1 VARQHLTIFLLRE
14 SVGRP
19 IDALRSLRPGE
30 RLLTRELTDN
40 AGFGGT
46 LFLKKPTPK
55 EPAWVSFI
63 RPYVSSLP
71 KMEARR
77 SSAVLILQA
86 AERWFAITFGHGRLL
101 LDPARVEH
109 DFGLKVVVNSVKPDA
124 LRSVDA
130 QSLEEVSLIS
140 SFRIGRA
147 VPVSTFGLDLEL
159 ELVRALSGYLDD
171 DSFAAKVTG
180 STALA
185 LDAELS
191 LPSIPEKCEEALV
204 RSQADAYKTQFR
216 WIDNVQRVADP
227 ERARELEG
235 DLDALLGAG
244 TTESFMLAL
253 PRVVPDEQAS
263 RFRYSTSDTEYDD
276 LRWDDYVA
284 TVAGGGISVAAMKD
298 QQVTTISAD
307 GEDSDHWSV
316 YSCLAVE
323 IEHNDEI
330 YVLTGGEWFRVAR
343 SIADRARA
351 FVESL
356 EVGAPT
362 FPPYEAADATEGGY
376 NRRLAASVGTGA
388 ACLDAKNV
396 RASGAQDP
404 IEFADVLVAAPP
416 RIVHVKRHSRS
427 STLSHL
433 FQQGRLSAEL
443 LQIDEG
449 FRAAVAAKIAEVA
462 PTFTSPISASTNFRP
477 ADFEIVFAVITPP
490 AAGTRHFLPFFSQL
504 SCERVGRE
512 LLARGYGV
520 KLARVDT
527 T

>member
-1 VARQHLTIFLLRE
+1 M
-14 SVGRP
+14 GR
-19 IDALRSLRPGE
+19 
-30 RLLTRELTDN
+30 
-40 AGFGGT
+40 FH
-46 LFLKKPTPK
+46 PTVRI
-55 EPAWVSFI
+55 EPAQNGGG
-63 RPYVSSLP
+63 
-71 KMEARR
+71 ARR

-101 LDPARVEH
+101 LDPARVEQ
-109 DFGLKVVVNSVKPDA
+109 DFGLKAVINSVKPDA

-130 QSLEEVSLIS
+130 QSLEEVSLTS

-147 VPVSTFGLDLEL
+147 VPMSTFGLDLEL
-159 ELVRALSGYLDD
+159 ELVRALSGHLDN
-171 DSFAAKVTG
+171 DSFAVKVTG

-191 LPSIPEKCEEALV
+191 FPGIAEKCEEALV
-204 RSQADAYKTQFR
+204 RSQADAYKAQFQ

-227 ERARELEG
+227 ERALELEE

-263 RFRYSTSDTEYDD
+263 RFRYSTSETDDD
-276 LRWDDYVA
+276 LRWEDYVA
-284 TVAGGGISVAAMKD
+284 TVAGGGISVAAMKN

-323 IEHNDEI
+323 IEHNAEI

-376 NRRLAASVGTGA
+376 NRRLAASFATGA
-388 ACLDAKNV
+388 TCLDAKNV
-396 RASGAQDP
+396 RASRADDP
-404 IEFADVLVAAPP
+404 IEFADVLVESAPDRPREAPLAEQHVEPSLPAGPPLRGAAPD
-416 RIVHVKRHSRS
+416 RRRLRRRGRGEDRRGGANVHEPD
-427 STLSHL
+427 L
-433 FQQGRLSAEL
+433 RLH
-443 LQIDEG
+443 D
-449 FRAAVAAKIAEVA
+449 
-462 PTFTSPISASTNFRP
+462 
-477 ADFEIVFAVITPP
+477 
-490 AAGTRHFLPFFSQL
+490 LPFHGL
-504 SCERVGRE
+504 RNRVRGNHSAGGGDAALPPVLQPALVRARRARAGGPRLRRQARARRYDVVRGARSGGAGR
-512 LLARGYGV
+512 R
-520 KLARVDT
+520 K
-527 T
+527 